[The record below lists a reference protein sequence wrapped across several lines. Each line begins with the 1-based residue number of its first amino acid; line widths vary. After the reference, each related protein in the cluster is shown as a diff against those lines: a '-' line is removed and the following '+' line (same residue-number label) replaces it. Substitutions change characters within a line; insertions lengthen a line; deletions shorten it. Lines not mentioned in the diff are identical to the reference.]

1 MDSWFRRSEN
11 AGQNTVISF
20 NRDLLPVDLQDPRFN
35 QKTEVKCPRCE
46 ATFTVS
52 WPKFLVCLFPCDCGK
67 RLRVEESMRFST
79 QGF

>member
-1 MDSWFRRSEN
+1 MDIWFRRSEN

-20 NRDLLPVDLQDPRFN
+20 NKDLLPVDLQDPRFH
-35 QKTEVKCPRCE
+35 QETEVKCPRCE
-46 ATFTVS
+46 VTFTVS

-67 RLRVEESMRFST
+67 HLRVEESMRFST